1 MYGLEHKVLKLECL
15 GCSVIVARRLDD
27 DDDDDDDED
36 EDDDDDDVRV
46 LLCSYDTTLH
56 SDGSTRN

>member
-1 MYGLEHKVLKLECL
+1 MYGLERKLLKLGCL

-27 DDDDDDDED
+27 DEDDDDDDGGG
-36 EDDDDDDVRV
+36 DDDDVRV

-56 SDGSTRN
+56 NDGSTRN